1 MFKPSRRNVIAG
13 TFASALMPLRS
24 VAAAVKPVKITGVDI
39 FPIRLPA
46 SKEDTD
52 AGKMASYVVCRID
65 TDSGVR
71 GFSFAGP
78 NPRTLPEVQKTLI
91 GHDLFNVED
100 HLRRGLDSWGGVE
113 HAVWDA
119 IGRIAR
125 QPVYKLLG
133 GNRTSLRVYLTTVW
147 PGKSDQSH
155 VTYDAQAEMA
165 LREKNAGFKGMKIR
179 AWRPNPLDDAEA
191 CRVIRQAVGP
201 DFAIMFD
208 RTAAAPQ
215 SVGQKVWDYETGL
228 SVARALEK
236 HGANWLEEPFARDD
250 CESHARLARSVDI
263 QITGGEGYRGTR
275 NFREALAGRA
285 YDVVQPD
292 AVTAGG
298 IFLCR
303 KIAILAESFHVPCIL
318 HGSMGLRAAG
328 FFQASA
334 AIGSEWQ
341 ELVFVTPP
349 LLPEDLLSPGLQV
362 LKTKTMYKFENGE
375 VHLPDLPGLG
385 LDVDEDA
392 VEKYRI
398 RQNPQ

>member
-1 MFKPSRRNVIAG
+1 MPSAVRG
-13 TFASALMPLRS
+13 

-46 SKEDTD
+46 SKEDIA
-52 AGKMASYVVCRID
+52 AGKRASYVVCRID
-65 TDSGVR
+65 TDAGVR

-147 PGKSDQSH
+147 PGNPDQSH

-191 CRVIRQAVGP
+191 CRVIRQAVGA

-215 SVGQKVWDYETGL
+215 SVGQKVWDYETGYR
-228 SVARALEK
+228 VARALEK
-236 HGANWLEEPFARDD
+236 QGANWLEEPFARDD
-250 CESHARLARSVDI
+250 YESHARLARSVDI

-275 NFREALAGRA
+275 NFREALAARA

-334 AIGSEWQ
+334 AIGSDWQ

-349 LLPEDLLSPGLQV
+349 LLPEDLLVPGLQV

-375 VHLPDLPGLG
+375 VHLPDFPGLG

-392 VEKYRI
+392 VEKYRV